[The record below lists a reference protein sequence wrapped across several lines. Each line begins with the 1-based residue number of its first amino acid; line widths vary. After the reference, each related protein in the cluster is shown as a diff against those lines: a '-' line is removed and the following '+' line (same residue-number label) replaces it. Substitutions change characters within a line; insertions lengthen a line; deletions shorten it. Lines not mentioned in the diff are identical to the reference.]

1 MIRVIFTALFT
12 CLCIIVKAQL
22 TIAFMPEVQG
32 RTIDGVWKA
41 RIGNNGARQTV
52 NLKIIITEAST
63 GTVLTIQT
71 PPFELLPGVNNI
83 PANAAYNASV
93 AFANNKLATVISQ
106 SGFFPAGDYD
116 YCFQLYEGASH
127 NGSLSGDQC
136 FNYNLE
142 PFSSL
147 QLIQPYDGD
156 KICDKRPAFSW
167 QPLIPA
173 VNGVEY
179 RMILVEVKDGQ
190 QPVEA
195 IRTNLA
201 IINQRNIPMP
211 LQLYPSIANELAV
224 GKKYAWQVAAYRN
237 DLILAESEIWDFN
250 IDCEKDFTSTSR
262 EAFRNI
268 EDLAKGNFYIA
279 RGELL
284 FAFNNTYEATTLQ
297 YTIRCLTK
305 PEQQVTK
312 LPKVKVT
319 RGSNQVVIDLSD
331 NKSFTDSYFY
341 IMNVK
346 LPDGEEKQLRFIYK
360 NAE

>member
-1 MIRVIFTALFT
+1 MRVILTALFT
-12 CLCIIVKAQL
+12 CLCMVVKAQF

-32 RTIDGVWKA
+32 RTIDGIWKA
-41 RIGNNGARQTV
+41 RISNNAVRQTV
-52 NLKIIITEAST
+52 NLKITITEASS
-63 GTVLTIQT
+63 GTVFTIQT
-71 PPFELLPGVNNI
+71 PAFELISGVNNI
-83 PANAAYNASV
+83 PAGAAYNAAV
-93 AFANNKLATVISQ
+93 TFANSKLATIISQ

-116 YCFQLYEGASH
+116 YCFQLSAGASH
-127 NGSLSGDQC
+127 AGALLAEQC
-136 FNYNLE
+136 FNYNLA

-156 KICDKRPAFSW
+156 KLCDKRPSFSW

-173 VNGVEY
+173 VTGVQY
-179 RMILVEVKDGQ
+179 RILLVEVKEGQ

-195 IRTNLA
+195 IRTNMA

-211 LQLYPSIANELAV
+211 LQLYPSLATDLV
-224 GKKYAWQVAAYRN
+224 EGKKYAWQVNAYRN
-237 DLILAESEIWDFN
+237 DLILAESEIWEFN
-250 IDCEKDFTSTSR
+250 IDCEKDSTTSSR

-268 EDLAKGNFYIA
+268 DDLAKGNFYIA

-305 PEQQVTK
+305 PEQQIKK
-312 LPKVKVT
+312 LPKIKVT
-319 RGSNQVVIDLSD
+319 RGRNQVVIDLSA
-331 NKSFTDSYFY
+331 NRSFTDGYFY
-341 IMNVK
+341 IMDVK
-346 LPDGEEKQLRFIYK
+346 LPDGEGKQLRFIYK

>member
-1 MIRVIFTALFT
+1 
-12 CLCIIVKAQL
+12 
-22 TIAFMPEVQG
+22 MPEVQG
-32 RTIDGVWKA
+32 RTIDGIWKA
-41 RIGNNGARQTV
+41 RISNNGPRQTV
-52 NLKIIITEAST
+52 NLKVIVTEAAT
-63 GTVLTIQT
+63 GAVLTIQT
-71 PPFELLPGVNNI
+71 PAFELLPGVNNV
-83 PANAAYNASV
+83 PSGAAYQASIV
-93 AFANNKLATVISQ
+93 FGNSKLATIISQ
-106 SGFFPAGDYD
+106 SGFFPSGDYD

-127 NGSLSGDQC
+127 NGPSAGEQC

-156 KICDKRPAFSW
+156 KICDKRPSFSW
-167 QPLIPA
+167 QPLIPMIS
-173 VNGVEY
+173 GVQY
-179 RMILVEVKDGQ
+179 RLLLVEVKGEQ

-211 LQLYPSIANELAV
+211 LQLFPSIVSDLVV
-224 GKKYAWQVAAYRN
+224 GGKYAWQVAAYR
-237 DLILAESEIWDFN
+237 DELMLAESEIWTFN
-250 IDCEKDFTSTSR
+250 IDCEKDSVSLPK

-279 RGELL
+279 RGQLL

-297 YTIRCLTK
+297 YSIRCLSK
-305 PEQQVTK
+305 PEQKITK
-312 LPKVKVT
+312 LPKIKVT
-319 RGSNQVVIDLSD
+319 RGRNQVVIDLSD

-341 IMNVK
+341 IMDVK